1 MSELF
6 GDDFI
11 TITDEDGVDYEL
23 EVLCSAEYHGNTYLG
38 VCPAGLDEDAELE
51 VSVLK
56 VVEEDGE
63 EMLEAVTDE
72 DELAAV
78 YELLLDEYEEEE
90 DSDEED
96 SDEEES

>member
-11 TITDEDGVDYEL
+11 TITDEDGVEYEL
-23 EVLCSAEYHGNTYLG
+23 EVLCSVEYKGSTYLG
-38 VCPAGLDEDAELE
+38 VCPADTEQEDAELE

-56 VVEEDGE
+56 VSIEDGE
-63 EMLEAVTDE
+63 EILEAVTDE

-78 YELLLDEYEEEE
+78 YELLLDDYEEK
-90 DSDEED
+90 
-96 SDEEES
+96 EEEAEEAE

>member
-11 TITDEDGVDYEL
+11 TITDEDGVEYEL
-23 EVLCSAEYHGNTYLG
+23 EVLCSVEYQGGTYLG
-38 VCPAGLDEDAELE
+38 VCPAGQDEDAELE

-56 VVEEDGE
+56 VTEEDGE
-63 EMLEAVTDE
+63 EILEAVTDE

-78 YELLLDEYEEEE
+78 YELLLNEYEEEE
-90 DSDEED
+90 AEEEE
-96 SDEEES
+96 DEEE

>member
-11 TITDEDGVDYEL
+11 TITDEDGVEYEL
-23 EVLCSAEYHGNTYLG
+23 EVLSSVEYQGSTYLG
-38 VCPAGLDEDAELE
+38 VCPAGEEDEEELE

-63 EMLEAVTDE
+63 EILEAVTNE

-78 YELLLDEYEEEE
+78 YELLLDEYEEEP
-90 DSDEED
+90 EED
-96 SDEEES
+96 E